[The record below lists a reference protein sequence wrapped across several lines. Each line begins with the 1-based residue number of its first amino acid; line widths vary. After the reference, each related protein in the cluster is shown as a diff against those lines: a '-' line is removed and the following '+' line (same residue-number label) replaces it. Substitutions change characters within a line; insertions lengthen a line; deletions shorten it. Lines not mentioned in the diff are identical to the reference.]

1 MGKKVVVAQTPK
13 RFTLTQADPNVSLAT
28 SFGASWVDAFTYE
41 CPQNTHLVLQAGDHF
56 SVKFYD
62 SADVEYV
69 APDALVKI
77 EVRDPSGRS
86 VERIYGP
93 ANYKKSSEFQ
103 DGDKKC
109 HLRLEHPLVVNPGD
123 KLVIMNLDSTG
134 MDTASM
140 ANSFFSL
147 ETTQLK

>member
-1 MGKKVVVAQTPK
+1 MAKIAKVTRTAR
-13 RFTLTQADPNVSLAT
+13 RFLLTQSDPNISLAT
-28 SFGASWVDAFTYE
+28 AFGTGWVDAFTYE
-41 CPQNTHLVLQAGDHF
+41 CPQNSNLILQAGDKF
-56 SVKFYD
+56 SAKFYD

-86 VERIYGP
+86 VERVYGP
-93 ANYKKSSEFQ
+93 ANYKKSAEFQ
-103 DGDKKC
+103 DNDKKC
-109 HLRLEHPLVVNPGD
+109 HLRLEHPVLVNPGD
-123 KLVIMNLDSTG
+123 KLVVMNLDSTG

-140 ANSFFSL
+140 ANSYFAL